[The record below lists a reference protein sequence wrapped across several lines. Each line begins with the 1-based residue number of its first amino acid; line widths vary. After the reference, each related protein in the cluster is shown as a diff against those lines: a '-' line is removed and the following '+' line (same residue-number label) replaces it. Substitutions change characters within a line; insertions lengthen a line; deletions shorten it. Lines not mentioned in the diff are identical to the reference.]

1 MNAKVTLRIFAV
13 AIILGTFVWMIST
26 ALVAIKEPI
35 GHWSRSDS
43 WLAAI
48 ATVIPVVP
56 PFAWY
61 MWVHVTVA
69 DDLLRQSRAFRD
81 AVIAAAICV
90 ALSALSLESAGAL
103 IGASYFTTWIIWAF
117 TFGRYRK
124 ARKSLPSQPPNLV
137 PPSNR

>member
-1 MNAKVTLRIFAV
+1 MSVHAHIQSVSFLGQLIMNAKVTLRIFAV

-103 IGASYFTTWIIWAF
+103 IGAAYFTTWI
-117 TFGRYRK
+117 
-124 ARKSLPSQPPNLV
+124 
-137 PPSNR
+137 